1 MKIERSLLRSR
12 SPESIITPFRN
23 HLKMVWNQAQ
33 DLLRILKV
41 NPRYVFTPSDM
52 SKFISELKK
61 IYEEEKDL
69 KNPSKYLKTIKQILE
84 IDARLNKDK
93 NVSRG

>member
-1 MKIERSLLRSR
+1 MQLKYGFCILYTLLLLFHGC
-12 SPESIITPFRN
+12 P
-23 HLKMVWNQAQ
+23 QAPPI
-33 DLLRILKV
+33 RGV
-41 NPRYVFTPSDM
+41 DM

-69 KNPSKYLKTIKQILE
+69 KNPPMCLKTIKEILE

-93 NVSRG
+93 NVSGG

>member
-1 MKIERSLLRSR
+1 MQLKYGFCILYTLL
-12 SPESIITPFRN
+12 
-23 HLKMVWNQAQ
+23 
-33 DLLRILKV
+33 LLFNGCPPAPLIRGV
-41 NPRYVFTPSDM
+41 DM

-69 KNPSKYLKTIKQILE
+69 KNPPNYLKTIKEILE

-93 NVSRG
+93 NVSGG